1 MEADLNP
8 KEKDSRNNSRS
19 NDAPFFLPL
28 FPTYSGPTENEH
40 SMSPLPKMSPLGGGE
55 EHEKKAQPDSK
66 LETKVEVVTKQD
78 LYKNETTTEAT
89 TIRSS
94 EQQLSPVVS
103 LRATTEGTGEGTGV
117 SAEVKAKDKVSRLST
132 SAGFK
137 AGSPTDPWQADIA
150 KGYIKVAGEWK
161 FFDKRLQ
168 TGFST
173 SLETDF
179 AKAAKW
185 SADWRTVYFPNGTL
199 TPELALGLVIGDKG
213 LTRKVEPSI
222 NIQLSN
228 WLSLKAGVPIT
239 LGPDNKFNVT
249 PGVGFTMS
257 F

>member
-8 KEKDSRNNSRS
+8 KEKGSRNNSRS

-40 SMSPLPKMSPLGGGE
+40 GMSPLPEMSPFGGDDD
-55 EHEKKAQPDSK
+55 KKK
-66 LETKVEVVTKQD
+66 MTKPKPKAKIEVEVV
-78 LYKNETTTEAT
+78 
-89 TIRSS
+89 S
-94 EQQLSPVVS
+94 ENMVAFAGIKPVNS
-103 LRATTEGTGEGTGV
+103 
-117 SAEVKAKDKVSRLST
+117 
-132 SAGFK
+132 
-137 AGSPTDPWQADIA
+137 TDPWQAHTV

-179 AKAAKW
+179 AKAPKW

-199 TPELALGLVIGDKG
+199 TPELVLGLVIGDKG

-228 WLSLKAGVPIT
+228 WLSLKAGAPIT